1 MNALRPSPNP
11 LRSVGSPQRRMGR
24 HTLPPRQRHPYQSV
38 VMEVAAKFAVN
49 TVLTIAAIATLIKLI
64 PYHVSQEQKLQE
76 LRAEVKATKGRV
88 DQLQTDFNRYFDPSQ
103 IESIMQEQS
112 NRISPN
118 QIQIIWSTA
127 PDYSEPASTQ

>member
-1 MNALRPSPNP
+1 
-11 LRSVGSPQRRMGR
+11 
-24 HTLPPRQRHPYQSV
+24 
-38 VMEVAAKFAVN
+38 MEVAAKFAVN